1 MSLLDDFSP
10 AFDRDG
16 EYFPQLLSRLDKLE
30 KCQNVQALREEVLS
44 FLSDLCHGLAMNR
57 RGTNQDAVQKAKAYI
72 DKNYADPDLSL
83 RMLAELVDLSP
94 AYLGKIF
101 TMVTTFSFNDYL
113 NNVRTGKAAELL
125 STTKLP
131 ISRISEE
138 VGILNTNYFYSVF
151 KKRYGTT
158 PATYRKDVKSRK
170 KEEPI
175 PPEEDV

>member
-1 MSLLDDFSP
+1 
-10 AFDRDG
+10 
-16 EYFPQLLSRLDKLE
+16 
-30 KCQNVQALREEVLS
+30 
-44 FLSDLCHGLAMNR
+44 MNR

-151 KKRYGTT
+151 KKRYGHHAGDLPQGRQVPEKGGAR
-158 PATYRKDVKSRK
+158 PAGGERLSQPYY
-170 KEEPI
+170 I
-175 PPEEDV
+175 